1 MKKSNIVLKDC
12 LKTFTIDQDKA
23 IRPEDT
29 LARFYARVKQ
39 LDCVILNE
47 VKRIDNGRLDIPVYF
62 SICGE
67 AASKLTGTRKQM
79 GKGAHPV
86 QAEASACMELAERF
100 SFFAF
105 KSNAEHFITG
115 DYRTMREQGYPLMEI
130 ELLLQS
136 VHDEKTTTAQL
147 ESLLQDVPMQWT
159 WATNMTRG
167 EEVLVPFSW
176 FFAINEFNGPSA
188 GNTYEEAALQGVCE
202 IVERHVCSRINREKL
217 PTPAIDGASV
227 QDPVARELLAKFARN
242 GIELYL
248 NDFSLDT
255 GICTVGALA
264 IDRSTFPETSEIVY
278 TAGTTPN
285 PEKSLIRAVTEIAQ
299 LAGDFNSGSN
309 YVASGLPKPL
319 DMAEVAYLTASTE
332 KIAIE
337 EMVDLSDD
345 NIRVEVERCVAAL
358 KNIGMEVFMIDV
370 RHEQLDIPA
379 LYTIVPGTHF
389 RERSMIQDAGL
400 FSAKLVE
407 ELISDPHRKEMKF
420 QQMEELLPGAYYL
433 SFYRGKNAVDA
444 GECEAAIGYFDRALA
459 LEPEAED
466 LPYIFSYKGSCL
478 KDLGKYEEAIGVLR
492 QGLAEDEERPDIHN
506 LIGVCM
512 FKQGRYAEAIDHF
525 QRAVAL
531 NPASGIDYA
540 NIGVNYNRLG
550 EREKAIH
557 FFTIALTIDPS
568 LDFARE
574 QLAGLLA
581 GESKE

>member
-29 LARFYARVKQ
+29 LARFYAQVNK
-39 LDCVILNE
+39 LDCVIVNE

-67 AASKLTGTRKQM
+67 AASRLTGTKKQM

-105 KSNAEHFITG
+105 KNTASHFITG
-115 DYRTMREQGYPLMEI
+115 DYKTMREQGYPLLDI
-130 ELLLQS
+130 RLLLQS
-136 VHDEKTTTAQL
+136 VHDETTTPAQL
-147 ESLLQDVPMQWT
+147 ESLLEDIPMQWT

-202 IVERHVCSRINREKL
+202 IVERHVCSRINREQI
-217 PTPAIDGASV
+217 PTPAIDPDSV
-227 QDPVARELLAKFARN
+227 QDPVARELLAKFARH
-242 GIELYL
+242 GIELHL
-248 NDFSLDT
+248 HDFSLDT

-285 PEKSLIRAVTEIAQ
+285 PEKALIRAVTEVAQ

-319 DMAEVAYLTASTE
+319 AMAEVAYLTEST
-332 KIAIE
+332 ATVGIE
-337 EMVDLSDD
+337 AMVDLSDN
-345 NIRVEVERCVAAL
+345 NIRIEVERCIAAL
-358 KNIGMEVFMIDV
+358 HQIGMEVYMIDV
-370 RHEQLDIPA
+370 RHAQLDIPA
-379 LYTIVPGTHF
+379 LYTIVPGAHF
-389 RERSMIQDAGL
+389 RERSMIKDAGL

-407 ELISDPHRKEMKF
+407 ELISDPRRKEIKF
-420 QQMEELLPGAYYL
+420 RQMEEQLPGAYYL

-444 GECEAAIGYFDRALA
+444 GNLTAAISYFDRALA
-459 LEPEAED
+459 LNPEAED

-478 KDLGKYEEAIGVLR
+478 KELGQYEEAIGVLR

-512 FKQGRYAEAIDHF
+512 FKQGQYAEAISHF
-525 QRAVAL
+525 KRAVAL

-540 NIGVNYNRLG
+540 NIGVNYKRLG
-550 EREKAIH
+550 QRDKAIH
-557 FFTIALTIDPS
+557 FFTIALSIDPT
-568 LDFARE
+568 LAFAEE
-574 QLAGLLA
+574 QLAELLTSD
-581 GESKE
+581 GQ